1 MAKKFINNQQFFE
14 MYLEFHEKIFK
25 IHVKC
30 MQHLVAVIPFQEL
43 NQIDVAEKLDTK
55 KPIID
60 ADNLIISE
68 KDLEKV
74 FDQIFPLIKKYSYRQ
89 KGQVQRFEELYDRR
103 RIALLDMVRALI
115 SGNNEL
121 FTDISSKYDISPLLL
136 ERVSELIISP
146 YFELCAELFNKRL
159 GQQEWKKEY
168 CPICGFQ
175 PSMALVNEQLNTRL
189 LWCRFCDTTWSFQN
203 MVCPYCLNDDPKQT
217 TLIFPPN
224 NKPFRIDA
232 CQKCN
237 NYIKTVDELIIY
249 DKQNLSV
256 RNVATYYLDLLA
268 MKFGFN
274 VQNYFK
280 FYVET
285 IFKKGYSNE
294 E

>member
-14 MYLEFHEKIFK
+14 MYLEFHENIFK

-43 NQIDVAEKLDTK
+43 NQIDVAEKLDNK

-60 ADNLIISE
+60 ADNLIITE
-68 KDLEKV
+68 RDLEKI
-74 FDQIFPLIKKYSYRQ
+74 FDQIFPLIKKYSYRK

-103 RIALLDMVRALI
+103 RIALLDMVRALV
-115 SGNNEL
+115 SGSNGL
-121 FTDISSKYDISPLLL
+121 FSEISSKYDISNILL
-136 ERVSELIISP
+136 ERVTELIISP
-146 YFELCAELFNKRL
+146 YFELCAELFNKKVS
-159 GQQEWKKEY
+159 QQEWKKEY

-175 PSMALVNEQLNTRL
+175 PSIALVNEQYHSRQ
-189 LWCRFCDTTWSFQN
+189 LWCRFCDTTWAFQD
-203 MVCPYCLNDDPKQT
+203 MVCPYCLNEDPKYT

-232 CQKCN
+232 CTKCN
-237 NYIKTVDELIIY
+237 NYIKTIDELIID

-274 VQNYFK
+274 PQNYFR
-280 FYVET
+280 FYIET
-285 IFKKGYSNE
+285 IFKKGYSDE

>member
-1 MAKKFINNQQFFE
+1 

-43 NQIDVAEKLDTK
+43 NQIDFAEKLDSK

-103 RIALLDMVRALI
+103 RIALLDIVRALI
-115 SGNNEL
+115 SRNNGL
-121 FTDISSKYDISPLLL
+121 FTEISSKYDISPLLL
-136 ERVSELIISP
+136 ERVAELIISP
-146 YFELCAELFNKRL
+146 YFELCAELFNKKL
-159 GQQEWKKEY
+159 SQQEWKSEY

-175 PSMALVNEQLNTRL
+175 PSMALVNEQYNTRQ
-189 LWCRFCDTTWSFQN
+189 LWCRFCDTTWSFQE
-203 MVCPYCLNDDPKQT
+203 MVCPFCLNDDPKHT
-217 TLIFPPN
+217 KLIFPPN
-224 NKPFRIDA
+224 KSFRIDA
-232 CQKCN
+232 CTKCN
-237 NYIKTVDELIIY
+237 NYIKTVDELITQ

-256 RNVATYYLDLLA
+256 KNVATYYLDLLA
-268 MKFGFN
+268 LKFGFN

-280 FYVET
+280 FYIET